1 MKTQRWGTFCIL
13 LLCLSCINIY
23 SQTDHHPQKTANK
36 ASAPKVR
43 TYYLSA
49 EEIDWDY
56 TPDGKD
62 VMMGMD
68 FDGYGKAFTEHNEKR
83 IGHTYRKALFYE
95 YTDATFTTR
104 KPRPPEL
111 AHMGLLGPVIRAEVG
126 DTITVVL
133 RNNASFPFSLH
144 PHGVSYDRDSE
155 GAMYSDG
162 MDHPEANGLVPPG
175 KTHTY
180 TWVVRNEAGPGPQ
193 DGSSIAW
200 LYHSHNYEPKDVN
213 AGLIGA
219 IVITRKGMARPDGSP
234 KDIAHEFFSLF
245 MIIDENQSRYFEHN
259 VKAHIDNAVKLERG
273 EYLPVDP
280 EGNGDISLGT
290 GFGISNMKSTING
303 YLFSNGPLM
312 TMRKGEHARWY
323 VMTMGIGFNFHT
335 PHWHGN
341 VVSVR
346 GQYMDVLPAI
356 GPAQIVTADM
366 VPDNVG
372 TWMFHCHVDDHM
384 KGGMQTLYRVLD
396 NEPLR
401 SAANAPVSAVATSS
415 RASGH

>member
-1 MKTQRWGTFCIL
+1 MKTQVWLIACLVLVFCL
-13 LLCLSCINIY
+13 NAYPEATQHRRADKNTSG
-23 SQTDHHPQKTANK
+23 
-36 ASAPKVR
+36 PKIR
-43 TYYLSA
+43 SYYLCA
-49 EEIDWDY
+49 EEIEWNY

-62 VMMGMD
+62 MMMGMD
-68 FDGYGKAFTEHNEKR
+68 FSGYSKAFTEHGEKR
-83 IGHTYRKALFYE
+83 IGHTYRKAVFFE
-95 YTDATFTTR
+95 YTDGTFTT
-104 KPRPPEL
+104 KKQRPPEL
-111 AHMGLLGPVIRAEVG
+111 GHMGLLGPVIRAEVG
-126 DTITVVL
+126 DTIKVVM

-162 MDHPEANGLVPPG
+162 MEHPEADGLVPPG

-180 TWVVRNEAGPGPQ
+180 TWEVRKEAGPGPQ

-200 LYHSHNYEPKDVN
+200 LYHSHNYEPKDIN
-213 AGLIGA
+213 AGLIGT
-219 IVITRKGMARPDGSP
+219 IVITRKGMGRADASP

-245 MIIDENQSRYFEHN
+245 MIIDENQSHYFDHN
-259 VKAHIDNAVKLERG
+259 LKAQIADPAKLERG
-273 EYLPVDP
+273 EYIPVDP
-280 EGNGDISLGT
+280 DGNGDISLGT

-303 YLFSNGPLM
+303 YLFSNGPMM
-312 TMRKGEHARWY
+312 TMRKGEHVRWY

-346 GQYMDVLPAI
+346 GQYMDVLPTI
-356 GPAQIVTADM
+356 GPAQVVTADM
-366 VPDNVG
+366 VPDKVG

-396 NEPLR
+396 KDEPPKATASTPL
-401 SAANAPVSAVATSS
+401 SAVIENWHA
-415 RASGH
+415 AAH